1 MNFPLGWN
9 VSAQEKLLRNGNLLI
24 FDSGDPSQARLFGQD
39 TVPGFPISDSR
50 IRRVPG
56 AH

>member
-24 FDSGDPSQARLFGQD
+24 FDSGDPSQARLFG
-39 TVPGFPISDSR
+39 
-50 IRRVPG
+50 
-56 AH
+56 